1 MMKAGTKMKINYTV
15 EEWEKFLKSKEC
27 DEQFIELL
35 KQFGLINSE
44 DEEAD
49 YRRRLKLEEEK
60 EHEI

>member
-1 MMKAGTKMKINYTV
+1 MKINFTI
-15 EEWEKFLKSKEC
+15 EEWEKFIKSKEC